1 MKNNNGISVKA
12 ECASITGEL
21 MEKNEDNFC
30 FDGRCM
36 QESHDDLEK
45 NLTAEVGGQWVAVF
59 DGIGGLPKGEAASY
73 LAAKTLLE
81 EERLWTE
88 QDEQNYEIILLQ
100 MLKKIGDN
108 ITSWRKDRKITK
120 MGTTMSALKFGQEAI
135 YGLSIGDSRIYR
147 MHNGELE
154 QLSSDHTF
162 RRPGHMKSALTEYLG
177 KEHPA
182 EFPENS
188 FFCMPYE
195 KGDRYL
201 ICSDGL
207 TDMLEESKIQSLM
220 EQPIEEAVKSLIAET
235 IRLGADDNTTIILA
249 EVQSEPGEIQNG
261 PDAVQSESDA
271 AMGKQIEY
279 IQDGAEIISEEWIM
293 QLQQEKYRS
302 FGFEYKNW
310 KNENLM
316 RYRTDQDTNEKHYYS
331 NFVGIVRWAD
341 KMLLSLPK
349 SVKLDQSEGYL
360 KKLEMLK
367 VYAKLLDLYLAD
379 VWEAAEKDQKC
390 KPKKAPWNMVT
401 QSVEQW
407 CAQTEKDQAD
417 TAEVQIIAAVKFE
430 KVYEWLLGWLYG
442 NQISLFGEKVFF
454 ESKIL
459 GQKEININEC
469 QNNVYSWK
477 VYGKSGNGIQ
487 DRTPVFKNQEK
498 KNIPDIVIEI
508 DKEDPEL
515 KNVCCILDAKYCGWD
530 GEAYI
535 LPGNADIYKQ
545 FFYQEQFVKLYLKR
559 APEKE
564 VKIYNALIFPDY
576 IGDTVRTNKNKEG
589 ILRLCAAVTFDL
601 HKCRTIGIWQIN
613 LQKLIEGRIS
623 SDEEVQKQMQEDCR
637 KILEYM
643 MKNCEEF
650 LPVIAKKNP
659 YH

>member
-1 MKNNNGISVKA
+1 
-12 ECASITGEL
+12 
-21 MEKNEDNFC
+21 MERNEDNFC
-30 FDGRCM
+30 FNGIGM
-36 QESHDDLEK
+36 PEVHDDLEE

-59 DGIGGLPKGEAASY
+59 DGIGGLPRGEEASY
-73 LAAKTLLE
+73 LAAKTLLD
-81 EERLWTE
+81 EERPWTE
-88 QDEQNYEIILLQ
+88 QDEQNYETILLQ
-100 MLKKIGDN
+100 MLKKINDN

-147 MHNGELE
+147 MHDGKLE
-154 QLSSDHTF
+154 QLSTDHIF

-177 KEHPA
+177 KEHQA

-188 FFCMPYE
+188 FFCVPYE

-207 TDMLEESKIQSLM
+207 TDMLEESKIKSRM
-220 EQPIEEAVKSLIAET
+220 EQPVEEAVTSLIEET
-235 IRLGADDNTTIILA
+235 IRMGADDNTTIILA
-249 EVQSEPGEIQNG
+249 EVESETDEVQNG
-261 PDAVQSESDA
+261 SDA
-271 AMGKQIEY
+271 MQSKSDTVMGKQIEY
-279 IQDGAEIISEEWIM
+279 IQDGAEITSEEWIM

-310 KNENLM
+310 KNENLIF
-316 RYRTDQDTNEKHYYS
+316 YRTDQDTNEKHYYS

-379 VWEAAEKDQKC
+379 VWEAAERNQKC
-390 KPKKAPWNMVT
+390 KPKKAPWNMVS

-407 CAQTEKDQAD
+407 CAQTEKEQAD

-459 GQKEININEC
+459 DQKEININEC

-498 KNIPDIVIEI
+498 KNIPDIVIEM
-508 DKEDPEL
+508 DKEDSEL
-515 KNVCCILDAKYCGWD
+515 KNTCCILYAKYCGWD
-530 GEAYI
+530 GESYI

-545 FFYQEQFVKLYLKR
+545 FFYQEQFVKLYSKQ

-576 IGDTVRTNKNKEG
+576 MGDTVRTNKNKEG
-589 ILRLCAAVTFDL
+589 ILRLCAVAAFDL
-601 HKCRTIGIWQIN
+601 HKDRTIGIWQVN

-623 SDEEVQKQMQEDCR
+623 SDEEVQKRMQ
-637 KILEYM
+637 
-643 MKNCEEF
+643 KNCRGITESLIKTGKDF
-650 LPVIAKKNP
+650 LPMRTK
-659 YH
+659 

>member
-1 MKNNNGISVKA
+1 MH
-12 ECASITGEL
+12 
-21 MEKNEDNFC
+21 
-30 FDGRCM
+30 DG
-36 QESHDDLEK
+36 K
-45 NLTAEVGGQWVAVF
+45 
-59 DGIGGLPKGEAASY
+59 
-73 LAAKTLLE
+73 
-81 EERLWTE
+81 
-88 QDEQNYEIILLQ
+88 
-100 MLKKIGDN
+100 
-108 ITSWRKDRKITK
+108 
-120 MGTTMSALKFGQEAI
+120 
-135 YGLSIGDSRIYR
+135 
-147 MHNGELE
+147 LE
-154 QLSSDHTF
+154 QLSTDHIF

-177 KEHPA
+177 KEHQA

-188 FFCMPYE
+188 FFCVPYE

-207 TDMLEESKIQSLM
+207 TDMLEESKIKSRM
-220 EQPIEEAVKSLIAET
+220 EQPVEEAVTSLIEET
-235 IRLGADDNTTIILA
+235 IRMGADDNTTIILA
-249 EVQSEPGEIQNG
+249 EVESETDEVQNG
-261 PDAVQSESDA
+261 SDAMQSKSDAV
-271 AMGKQIEY
+271 MGKQIEY
-279 IQDGAEIISEEWIM
+279 IQDGAEITSEEWIM

-310 KNENLM
+310 KNENLIF
-316 RYRTDQDTNEKHYYS
+316 YRTDQDTNEKHYYS

-379 VWEAAEKDQKC
+379 VWEAAERNQKC
-390 KPKKAPWNMVT
+390 KPKKAPWNMVS

-407 CAQTEKDQAD
+407 CAQTEKEQAD

-459 GQKEININEC
+459 DQKEININEC

-498 KNIPDIVIEI
+498 KNIPDIVIEM
-508 DKEDPEL
+508 DKEDSEL
-515 KNVCCILDAKYCGWD
+515 KNTCCILDAKYCGWD
-530 GEAYI
+530 GESYI

-545 FFYQEQFVKLYLKR
+545 FFYQEQFVKLYSKQ

-576 IGDTVRTNKNKEG
+576 MGDTVRTNKNKEG
-589 ILRLCAAVTFDL
+589 ILRLCAVAAFDL
-601 HKCRTIGIWQIN
+601 HKDRTIGIWQVN

-623 SDEEVQKQMQEDCR
+623 SDEEVQKRMQ
-637 KILEYM
+637 
-643 MKNCEEF
+643 KNCRGITESLIKTGKDF
-650 LPVIAKKNP
+650 LPMRTK
-659 YH
+659 

>member
-1 MKNNNGISVKA
+1 
-12 ECASITGEL
+12 
-21 MEKNEDNFC
+21 MERNEDNFC
-30 FDGRCM
+30 FNGIGM
-36 QESHDDLEK
+36 PEVHDDLEE

-59 DGIGGLPKGEAASY
+59 DGIGGLPRGEEASY
-73 LAAKTLLE
+73 LAAKTLLD
-81 EERLWTE
+81 EERPWTE
-88 QDEQNYEIILLQ
+88 QDEQNYETILLQ
-100 MLKKIGDN
+100 MLKKINDN

-147 MHNGELE
+147 MHDGKLE
-154 QLSSDHTF
+154 QLSTDHTF

-177 KEHPA
+177 KEHQA

-188 FFCMPYE
+188 FFCVPYK

-207 TDMLEESKIQSLM
+207 TDMLEESKIKSRM
-220 EQPIEEAVKSLIAET
+220 EQPVEEAVTSLIEET
-235 IRLGADDNTTIILA
+235 IRMGADDNTTIILA
-249 EVQSEPGEIQNG
+249 EVQSETDEVQNG
-261 PDAVQSESDA
+261 SDAMQSESDA
-271 AMGKQIEY
+271 VMGKQIEY
-279 IQDGAEIISEEWIM
+279 IQDGAEITSEEWIM

-310 KNENLM
+310 KNENLIF
-316 RYRTDQDTNEKHYYS
+316 YRTDQDTNEKHYYS

-379 VWEAAEKDQKC
+379 VWEAAERNQKC
-390 KPKKAPWNMVT
+390 KPKKAPWNMVS

-407 CAQTEKDQAD
+407 CAQTEKEQAD

-459 GQKEININEC
+459 DQKEININEC

-498 KNIPDIVIEI
+498 KNIPDIVIEM
-508 DKEDPEL
+508 DKEDSEL

-530 GEAYI
+530 GESYI

-545 FFYQEQFVKLYLKR
+545 GAR
-559 APEKE
+559 S
-564 VKIYNALIFPDY
+564 
-576 IGDTVRTNKNKEG
+576 G
-589 ILRLCAAVTFDL
+589 I
-601 HKCRTIGIWQIN
+601 
-613 LQKLIEGRIS
+613 
-623 SDEEVQKQMQEDCR
+623 
-637 KILEYM
+637 
-643 MKNCEEF
+643 
-650 LPVIAKKNP
+650 
-659 YH
+659 

>member
-1 MKNNNGISVKA
+1 
-12 ECASITGEL
+12 
-21 MEKNEDNFC
+21 MERNEDNFC
-30 FDGRCM
+30 FNGIGM
-36 QESHDDLEK
+36 PEVHDDLEE

-59 DGIGGLPKGEAASY
+59 DGIGGLPRGEEASY
-73 LAAKTLLE
+73 LAAKTLLD
-81 EERLWTE
+81 EERPWTE
-88 QDEQNYEIILLQ
+88 QDEQNYETILLQ
-100 MLKKIGDN
+100 MLKKINDN

-147 MHNGELE
+147 MHDGKLE
-154 QLSSDHTF
+154 QLSTDHTF

-177 KEHPA
+177 KEHQA

-188 FFCMPYE
+188 FFCVPYK

-207 TDMLEESKIQSLM
+207 TDMLEESKIKSRM
-220 EQPIEEAVKSLIAET
+220 EQPVEEAVTSLIEET
-235 IRLGADDNTTIILA
+235 IRMGADDNTTIILA
-249 EVQSEPGEIQNG
+249 EVQSETDEVQNG
-261 PDAVQSESDA
+261 SDAMQSESDA
-271 AMGKQIEY
+271 VMGKQIEY
-279 IQDGAEIISEEWIM
+279 IQDGAEITSEEWIM

-310 KNENLM
+310 KNENLIF
-316 RYRTDQDTNEKHYYS
+316 YRTDQDTNEKHYYS

-379 VWEAAEKDQKC
+379 VWEAAERDQKC
-390 KPKKAPWNMVT
+390 KPKKAPWNMVS

-407 CAQTEKDQAD
+407 CAQTEKEQAD

-459 GQKEININEC
+459 DQKEININEC

-498 KNIPDIVIEI
+498 KNIPDIVIEM

-515 KNVCCILDAKYCGWD
+515 KNICCILDEKYCGWD
-530 GEAYI
+530 GESYI

-545 FFYQEQFVKLYLKR
+545 FFYQEQFVKLYSKQ

-576 IGDTVRTNKNKEG
+576 MGDTVRTNKNKEG
-589 ILRLCAAVTFDL
+589 ILRLCAVAAFDL
-601 HKCRTIGIWQIN
+601 HKDRTIGIWQVN

-623 SDEEVQKQMQEDCR
+623 SDEEVQKRMQ
-637 KILEYM
+637 
-643 MKNCEEF
+643 KNCRGITESLIKTGKDF
-650 LPVIAKKNP
+650 LPMRTK
-659 YH
+659 